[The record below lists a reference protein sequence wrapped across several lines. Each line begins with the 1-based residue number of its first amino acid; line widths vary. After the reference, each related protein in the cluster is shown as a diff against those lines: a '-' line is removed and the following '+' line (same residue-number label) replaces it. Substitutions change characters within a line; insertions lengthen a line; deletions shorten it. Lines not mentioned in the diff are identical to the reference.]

1 MSLLFGLDI
10 PLARAFGIEGLSIG
24 DDEAQL
30 RLPYDARYANSRGDV
45 SGGAIGVLFDCGLAA
60 AVRSHAPDRF
70 GVVTVDLAC
79 HFVASCSG
87 DVTLTARCDRRGRQ
101 PSFARGEARDANGK
115 LVATATGV
123 FILAPR
129 TSQ

>member
-1 MSLLFGLDI
+1 MSLLFGIDI
-10 PLARAFGIEGLSIG
+10 PLARAFGIEGLAVG

-70 GVVTVDLAC
+70 GVVTVDLSC
-79 HFVASCSG
+79 HFIASCSG
-87 DVTLTARCDRRGRQ
+87 HVTLTARCDRRGRKL
-101 PSFARGEARDANGK
+101 SFARGEARDADGN
-115 LVATATGV
+115 LIATATGV
-123 FILAPR
+123 FILMPR
-129 TSQ
+129 F